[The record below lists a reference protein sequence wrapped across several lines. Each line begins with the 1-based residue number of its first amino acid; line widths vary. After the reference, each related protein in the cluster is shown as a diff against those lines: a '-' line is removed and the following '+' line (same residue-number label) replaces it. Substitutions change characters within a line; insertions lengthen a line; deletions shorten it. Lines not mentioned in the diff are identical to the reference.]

1 MIFLYTTST
10 IFTIENIAVFE
21 TSGVR
26 WKACESVGAKKI
38 ENVCPSHRCFL
49 QLTAP
54 FIPHIES
61 LNGNFNF
68 LTPNQPQVT
77 FSRLSSYNL
86 PRH

>member
-26 WKACESVGAKKI
+26 WKVCESVGSERI

-68 LTPNQPQVT
+68 LPPNQPQVT